1 VGFANQLPKSVIRLH
16 QLFSIDAK
24 VFNANKLVS
33 AIRLIVLRN
42 RILRLTV
49 GVQIVLGATQT
60 FNNINVLTLY
70 ATRLHNAL
78 KHTI

>member
-1 VGFANQLPKSVIRLH
+1 MTRIQQQLT
-16 QLFSIDAK
+16 IDAK
-24 VFNANKLVS
+24 VSSANKQIS
-33 AIRLIVLRN
+33 ATLHIVLRN
-42 RILRLTV
+42 LMTRITV

-70 ATRLHNAL
+70 VTRLLNAP